1 MGEKNKYGLGRY
13 IESDTRRLIRK
24 RCGFGCVICGIGFF
38 DYEHFDPDFAEAKE
52 HNPEGMTLLC
62 MQCNQKRRRGTLS
75 ASTVKRY
82 NEFPKALSKGF
93 ANEWLDVGVDDVEVV
108 FAGSSFIDCKT
119 LINVRGDAIFSV
131 LPPEEAGS
139 PFRLSGFFADDTGAI
154 TLKIE
159 ENQWIAGA
167 DNWDVEWVGKTVT
180 IRKGHGDIVLVMTTI
195 PPNKLIVEKLNMLI
209 NGVHL
214 VGSKDTLKVSF
225 DGINYSSFTTCSMRS
240 CGTGILIN

>member
-1 MGEKNKYGLGRY
+1 M
-13 IESDTRRLIRK
+13 
-24 RCGFGCVICGIGFF
+24 
-38 DYEHFDPDFAEAKE
+38 
-52 HNPEGMTLLC
+52 
-62 MQCNQKRRRGTLS
+62 
-75 ASTVKRY
+75 
-82 NEFPKALSKGF
+82 
-93 ANEWLDVGVDDVEVV
+93 
-108 FAGSSFIDCKT
+108 
-119 LINVRGDAIFSV
+119 RGDAIFSV
-131 LPPEEAGS
+131 LPPEEVGS

-195 PPNKLIVEKLNMLI
+195 PPNKLIVEKLNMLV

-214 VGSKDTLKVSF
+214 VGTKDTLKVSF
-225 DGINYSSFTTCSMRS
+225 DGKNYSSFTTCSMRS